1 MAYFKLIQFGGIAP
15 QVSPRLLEDTL
26 AQTASNVNLESQRLT
41 PITDDTVT
49 NPKSDVTTLSS
60 SNRKSVY
67 KYTDTQWLQ
76 FDEDVDVVPGPIA
89 GDTNNTVYWTGQ
101 SYPRMGRSTQVIG
114 GTVYPA
120 AFFRL
125 GIAAPRT
132 APTVALAT
140 ATSFAATVTTVNG
153 SSTVTVTTA
162 SNHGAAVGAYVTL
175 TSFPTLNGLIA
186 SNFVGSFK
194 IETVPSATT
203 LTIVLSASATSAGTG
218 SSVTNGATFGATVD
232 QLPDFSTSYVYTFV
246 STYGEEGPPS
256 PASTVLTTDD
266 NATIALSNLETAAH
280 SDYSNSNLGSGAV
293 KRIYRSNTGSNT
305 TAFQFVAEIAMS
317 ATTYTDTK
325 SNAELAEVIPST
337 YWIAPPDDNS
347 SVYPDG
353 PLKGLTALPN
363 GVMAGFTGKRLCFS
377 EAFLPYAWPI
387 NYRITL
393 EDPIVGIAGVGNGV
407 IVTTESRPYLVT
419 GTDPASM
426 SAIRMETPQACLS
439 KTSMVDMGQYVIY
452 AGPDGLVAAAGTDV
466 QIITEG
472 LITPDQWQA
481 QYYPSTINA
490 TLWKGRYLGFYSTG
504 SGFGGFIFDPRSEQK
519 SLTTLT
525 ASALI
530 RGTFTDPDDGNAYLI
545 IANQIKKFQGGTTD
559 QTYTWKSKEF
569 TLPKPTGMSFV
580 KVDAEAY
587 PVTIKVYGDGTLF
600 YTGTIA
606 LSGTQHSVSGSY
618 INPAGSS
625 VTISSTSIGEPILR
639 LPPRIF
645 TTYAVE
651 VSSAKVVN
659 EVAIAESMDEIRGA
673 YRQKYPE
680 YY

>member
-15 QVSPRLLEDTL
+15 QVSPRLLADTL

-49 NPKSDVTTLSS
+49 NPKADVTTLSS

-101 SYPRMGRSTQVIG
+101 SYPRMGRSTNVIG

-120 AFFRL
+120 AHFRL
-125 GIAAPRT
+125 GIESPANTPA
-132 APTVALAT
+132 VAIKT
-140 ATSFAATVTTVNG
+140 PVSINATVTTSSG
-153 SSTVTVTTA
+153 SSVLTVTTA
-162 SNHGAAVGAYVTL
+162 SAHGAAVGEYVKLAGFGAQNAVPADDINQTHK
-175 TSFPTLNGLIA
+175 IA
-186 SNFVGSFK
+186 
-194 IETVPSATT
+194 TVPSTTT
-203 LTIVLSASATSAGTG
+203 LTVEPAIAATGASTSSTIN
-218 SSVTNGATFGATVD
+218 NGATFKDLAD

-246 STYGEEGPPS
+246 SAYGEEGPPS
-256 PASTVLTTDD
+256 AASTVITTDD
-266 NATIALSNLETAAH
+266 NAVITVSNLSTGPAK
-280 SDYSNSNLGSGAV
+280 SNSNLGSGAV

-305 TAFQFVAEIAMS
+305 TAFQFVAEIALS
-317 ATTYTDTK
+317 ASSYDDT
-325 SNAELAEVIPST
+325 SINANLAEVIPST
-337 YWIAPPDDNS
+337 YWIAPPDDDS
-347 SVYPDG
+347 STYPDG

-407 IVTTESRPYLVT
+407 IVTTESRPYLVA

-466 QIITEG
+466 QVITEG

>member
-49 NPKSDVTTLSS
+49 NPKADVTTLSN

-101 SYPRMGRSTQVIG
+101 SFPRMGRSTQVIG
-114 GTVYPA
+114 GTVYPN

-125 GIAAPRT
+125 GIESPPNTPA
-132 APTVALAT
+132 VAIKT
-140 ATSFAATVTTVNG
+140 PVSINATVTTSSG
-153 SSTVTVTTA
+153 SSVLTVTTA
-162 SNHGAAVGAYVTL
+162 SNHGAAVGQYVTL
-175 TSFPTLNGLIA
+175 AGFGAQNAVPADDINQAHKIA
-186 SNFVGSFK
+186 
-194 IETVPSATT
+194 TVPSATT
-203 LTIVLSASATSAGTG
+203 LTVEVPVSATGASTSGTI
-218 SSVTNGATFGATVD
+218 SNGATFKGLVD

-246 STYGEEGPPS
+246 SAYGEEGPPS
-256 PASTVLTTDD
+256 AASTVITTDD
-266 NATIALSNLETAAH
+266 NATITVSNLSTAGAK
-280 SDYSNSNLGSGAV
+280 SNNNFGSSAGT

-305 TAFQFVAEIAMS
+305 TAFQFVAEVAM
-317 ATTYTDTK
+317 ATTSYDDT
-325 SNAELAEVIPST
+325 SNNNELAEVIPST
-337 YWIAPPDDNS
+337 YWIAPPDDDS
-347 SVYPDG
+347 STYPDG
-353 PLKGLTALPN
+353 PMKGLTAMPN

-387 NYRITL
+387 LYRITL
-393 EDPIVGIAGVGNGV
+393 EDEIVSLAAVGNGL
-407 IVTTESRPYLVT
+407 IVTTKGRPYLVA

-426 SAIRMETPQACLS
+426 SALRMETPQACLS
-439 KTSMVDMGQYVIY
+439 KTSTVDMGPFVIY

-466 QIITEG
+466 QVITEG
-472 LITPDQWQA
+472 LITPEQWQS
-481 QYYPSTINA
+481 QYYPTTINA
-490 TLWKGRYLGFYSTG
+490 TLWQGRYLGFYNTG
-504 SGFGGFIFDPRSEQK
+504 SGFGGFIFDPRAERK
-519 SLTTLT
+519 AFTTLT

-545 IANQIKKFQGGTTD
+545 VANQIKKFQGGTTD
-559 QTYTWKSKEF
+559 QTYTWKSKDF
-569 TLPKPTGMSFV
+569 TLPKPTAMSFI
-580 KVDAEAY
+580 KVDAEAF
-587 PVTIKVYGDGTLF
+587 PVTVKVYGNSTLF

-618 INPAGSS
+618 VDAAGNS
-625 VTISSTSIGEPILR
+625 VTISSTNISEPTLR
-639 LPPRIF
+639 LPPQIF
-645 TTYAVE
+645 TTFALE
-651 VSSAKVVN
+651 VTSAKIVN
-659 EVAIAESMDEIRGA
+659 ELAIAESMDELRGA

>member
-15 QVSPRLLEDTL
+15 QVSPRLLADTL

-49 NPKSDVTTLSS
+49 NPKADVTTLSN

-101 SYPRMGRSTQVIG
+101 SFPRMGRSTNVIG

-140 ATSFAATVTTVNG
+140 ATSFNATVTTVNG

-162 SNHGAAVGAYVTL
+162 SNHGAAVGEYVTL

-203 LTIVLSASATSAGTG
+203 LTIALSASATSAGTG

-280 SDYSNSNLGSGAV
+280 SDYSNSNFGSSAGV

-325 SNAELAEVIPST
+325 SNDELAEIIPS
-337 YWIAPPDDNS
+337 YFWVAPPDDNS

-363 GVMAGFTGKRLCFS
+363 GIFAGFTGKRLCFS
-377 EAFLPYAWPI
+377 EPYLPHAWPTSFRMAI
-387 NYRITL
+387 
-393 EDPIVGIAGVGNGV
+393 EEEIVGIAAAGNGL
-407 IVTTESRPYLVT
+407 IVGTRGSPYLVT
-419 GTDPASM
+419 GTDPRSM
-426 SAIRMETPQACLS
+426 SAIKIEAAQACLS
-439 KTSMVDMGQYVIY
+439 KTSMVDMGPYVIY
-452 AGPDGLVAAAGTDV
+452 AGPEGLVAAAGTDV

-472 LITPDQWQA
+472 LINPDQWQA

-490 TLWKGRYLGFYSTG
+490 TLWKGRYLGFYNTG
-504 SGFGGFIFDPRSEQK
+504 SGFGGFIFDPRGSEK
-519 SLTTLT
+519 ALTTLT

-545 IANQIKKFQGGTTD
+545 IANQIKKFQGGTTN
-559 QTYTWKSKEF
+559 QTYTWKSKDF
-569 TLPKPTGMSFV
+569 VPPKPTSMGFV
-580 KVDAEAY
+580 KVDAEAF
-587 PVTIKVYGDGTLF
+587 PVTVKVYGDGTLF

-618 INPAGSS
+618 INAAGSS
-625 VTISSTSIGEPILR
+625 VSISSTNIPEPVLR
-639 LPPRIF
+639 LPPRVFKDFAI
-645 TTYAVE
+645 E
-651 VSSAKVVN
+651 VSSAKVIN
-659 EVAIAESMDEIRGA
+659 EICIAESIDELRGI
-673 YRQKYPE
+673 
-680 YY
+680 

>member
-15 QVSPRLLEDTL
+15 QVSPRLLADTL

-49 NPKSDVTTLSS
+49 NPKADVTTLSS

-120 AFFRL
+120 AHFRL
-125 GIAAPRT
+125 GIESPANTPA
-132 APTVALAT
+132 VAIKAVVQKN
-140 ATSFAATVTTVNG
+140 ATVTTSSG
-153 SSTVTVTTA
+153 SSVLTVTTVGV
-162 SNHGAAVGAYVTL
+162 HGAVVGEYVKLAGFGAQNAVPADDINQTHK
-175 TSFPTLNGLIA
+175 IA
-186 SNFVGSFK
+186 
-194 IETVPSATT
+194 TVPSTTT
-203 LTIVLSASATSAGTG
+203 LTVEPAIAATGASTSSTI
-218 SSVTNGATFGATVD
+218 TNGATFKDLAD

-246 STYGEEGPPS
+246 SAYGEEGPPS
-256 PASTVLTTDD
+256 AASTVITTDD
-266 NATIALSNLETAAH
+266 NATITVSNLSTGPAK
-280 SDYSNSNLGSGAV
+280 SNSNLGSGAV

-305 TAFQFVAEIAMS
+305 TAFQFVAEIALS
-317 ATTYTDTK
+317 ASSFDDT
-325 SNAELAEVIPST
+325 SINANLAEVIPST
-337 YWIAPPDDNS
+337 YWIAPPDDDS
-347 SVYPDG
+347 STYPDG

-407 IVTTESRPYLVT
+407 IVTTESRPYLVA

-426 SAIRMETPQACLS
+426 SAVRMETPQACLS

>member
-41 PITDDTVT
+41 PITDDTVV
-49 NPKSDVTTLSS
+49 NPKADVTTLSN

-101 SYPRMGRSTQVIG
+101 SFPRMGRSTNIIG
-114 GTVYPA
+114 GTVYPN

-125 GIAAPRT
+125 GIEAPANT
-132 APTVALAT
+132 PTVAIKTPVSINAT
-140 ATSFAATVTTVNG
+140 LTTSSG
-153 SSTVTVTTA
+153 SSVLTVTTA
-162 SNHGAAVGAYVTL
+162 SDHGAAVGQYVTL
-175 TSFPTLNGLIA
+175 AGFGAQNAVPADDINQTHKIA
-186 SNFVGSFK
+186 
-194 IETVPSATT
+194 TVPSATT
-203 LTIVLSASATSAGTG
+203 LTVEVPVSATGASTSGTI
-218 SSVTNGATFGATVD
+218 SDGATFKGLAD

-246 STYGEEGPPS
+246 SAYGEEGPPS
-256 PASTVLTTDD
+256 AASTVITTDD
-266 NATIALSNLETAAH
+266 NAVITVSNLSTAGAK
-280 SDYSNSNLGSGAV
+280 SNNNFGSSAGT

-305 TAFQFVAEIAMS
+305 TAFQFVAEVSM
-317 ATTYTDTK
+317 ATTSYDDTSK
-325 SNAELAEVIPST
+325 NADLAEIIPST
-337 YWIAPPDDNS
+337 YWIAPPDDDS
-347 SVYPDG
+347 STYPDG
-353 PLKGLTALPN
+353 PMKGLTALPN
-363 GVMAGFTGKRLCFS
+363 GIFAGFTGKRLCFS
-377 EAFLPYAWPI
+377 EAFVPYAWPI
-387 NYRITL
+387 NYRMTL
-393 EDPIVGIAGVGNGV
+393 EDPIVGIAAVGNGL

-426 SAIRMETPQACLS
+426 SAIRIEASQACLS
-439 KTSMVDMGQYVIY
+439 KTSIVDMGQYVLY

-466 QIITEG
+466 QVITEG
-472 LITPDQWQA
+472 LITPDQWQST
-481 QYYPSTINA
+481 YYPSTINA
-490 TLWKGRYLGFYSTG
+490 TLWKGRYLGFYNTG
-504 SGFGGFIFDPRSEQK
+504 SGFGGFIFDPRAEK
-519 SLTTLT
+519 KAFTTLT

-559 QTYTWKSKEF
+559 QTYIWKSKEF
-569 TLPKPTGMSFV
+569 TLPKPTAMSFV
-580 KVDAEAY
+580 KVDAEAF
-587 PVTIKVYGDGTLF
+587 PVTVKVYGDGTLF

-618 INPAGSS
+618 VNAAGSS
-625 VTISSTSIGEPILR
+625 VTINSTNISEPVLR
-639 LPPRIF
+639 LPPQIF
-645 TTYAVE
+645 TTFSIE
-651 VSSAKVVN
+651 VSSTKVVN
-659 EVAIAESMDEIRGA
+659 EIAIAESMDELRGA